1 MSVIKK
7 ILKILLIVDACVA
20 VVFLF
25 GLVIM
30 EILRGI
36 PFSKDSTFD
45 LIWHIFFGGAYITG
59 APFLII
65 FIVSYVKFL
74 IQKLKKTNN

>member
-1 MSVIKK
+1 MKK
-7 ILKILLIVDACVA
+7 FLKILLIVDVCLFA
-20 VVFLF
+20 VFF
-25 GLVIM
+25 IGGGIM
-30 EILRGI
+30 EILRAI

-65 FIVSYVKFL
+65 FIVYFIKTM
-74 IQKLKKTNN
+74 IKKLKKE